1 MTKERWKPLR
11 LAPTYAVSSLG
22 RLRNPQGRILRTSW
36 VGNGRSITL
45 SVCGTPHCLRVARL
59 VGEAFNAGYAAD
71 RYPIYKNGDRTDCR
85 PCNLQ
90 WVPRSQ
96 VAVAPFTWTPRP

>member
-11 LAPTYAVSSLG
+11 LAPAYAVSSLG

-45 SVCGTPHCLRVARL
+45 SVGCLRVARL

-71 RYPIYKNGDRTDCR
+71 RYPIYRNGDRADCR
-85 PCNLQ
+85 PCNLR
-90 WVPRSQ
+90 WVPRSE
-96 VAVAPFTWTPRP
+96 VTGAPFTKNPRPL